1 MAQAT
6 IIGNLGK
13 DPQFQTS
20 QDGRTDYT
28 RLNVAWSES
37 SKDRTGQWV
46 NGPVVWVFATVFG
59 NQAQNV
65 ARSLKKGDRVV
76 LSGDLKA
83 EEWQS
88 DQGPQTTFTMR
99 VNQVGASFIAQQV
112 SVQKQQSGNQ
122 QNYQSQ
128 NHAQD
133 AWSQAESQGQ
143 TAQTGGFS
151 NTQIDPPF

>member
-37 SKDRTGQWV
+37 TKDRTGQWV
-46 NGPVVWVFATVFG
+46 DGPVVWVFATVFG

-65 ARSLKKGDRVV
+65 AQSLKKGDRVV

-88 DQGPQTTFTMR
+88 DHGPQTTFTMR

-112 SVQKQQSGNQ
+112 SVQKQRSNQ
-122 QNYQSQ
+122 QPSP
-128 NHAQD
+128 AQD
-133 AWSQAESQGQ
+133 AWSQAAAQGQ
-143 TAQTGGFS
+143 TAQTGGFGGGEAG
-151 NTQIDPPF
+151 PPF

>member
-13 DPQFQTS
+13 DPKFQTS
-20 QDGRTDYT
+20 QDGRTEYT

-37 SKDRTGQWV
+37 SKDRTGQWID
-46 NGPVVWVFATVFG
+46 GPVVWVFATVFG
-59 NQAQNV
+59 NQAHNV
-65 ARSLKKGDRVV
+65 AQSLKKGDRVV

-88 DQGPQTTFTMR
+88 DHGPQTTFTMR
-99 VNQVGASFIAQQV
+99 VNQIGASFIAQQI
-112 SVQKQQSGNQ
+112 SVQKQRSSQQS
-122 QNYQSQ
+122 SP
-128 NHAQD
+128 AQD
-133 AWSQAESQGQ
+133 AWSQAAEQGQ

-151 NTQIDPPF
+151 NTQNEPPF